1 MTYRNY
7 FTPAL
12 LNLIKQKS
20 DSFQLYRRG
29 LISVRQNN
37 LIKNKITSAIRNSKR
52 DYYRNTFQKFRNNM
66 HKTWSTIS
74 SVLQTSQ
81 NKNTIKAILFNNVEI
96 TDEFDIAH
104 LFNNFH
110 TRVATEL
117 ESNMPASN
125 IDPLNLMSCVD
136 ASLFLYPVSAN
147 ECTKVIDNL

>member
-1 MTYRNY
+1 MPMNIRCK
-7 FTPAL
+7 L
-12 LNLIKQKS
+12 LFVYINKVHVAAYMLTSNLHEIYMK
-20 DSFQLYRRG
+20 YNE
-29 LISVRQNN
+29 I
-37 LIKNKITSAIRNSKR
+37 
-52 DYYRNTFQKFRNNM
+52 Y
-66 HKTWSTIS
+66 
-74 SVLQTSQ
+74 
-81 NKNTIKAILFNNVEI
+81 IKAILFNTVKVI
-96 TDEFDIAH
+96 DEFDIAH